1 MDEWWK
7 RNSDIEKGDY
17 KEYVV
22 EDITGRI
29 PLLLDKCKVDGK
41 IDLAVADLRNVY
53 DKAVSFVQRIRAEN
67 QNGSYRWKWYV
78 RLIQRSG
85 HY

>member
-7 RNSDIEKGDY
+7 RNIDIAKGDYEASDIEDM
-17 KEYVV
+17 
-22 EDITGRI
+22 TGRI
-29 PLLLDKCKVDGK
+29 PLLLDKCKVGGK
-41 IDLAVADLRNVY
+41 IDLAVTDLRKVY
-53 DKAVSFVQRIRAEN
+53 DKAVSFVQQIRDEN
-67 QNGSYRWKWYV
+67 KSDSFKWKWYV